1 MEKALTFDDV
11 ALVPQYTTAKSRK
24 NIDLRSR
31 FTRNI
36 YLNTPLISS
45 CMDTVTED
53 QMCIAMARK
62 GGIGILHRYCSIEE
76 QVEMVRKVKR
86 AQNIIIENP
95 YTINKEYTL
104 QETLE
109 YMNHKK
115 VNTLIITSENN
126 SYRGMLDKHFLE
138 DQIRRYDPSKN
149 MKLKNFPNLTREVP
163 MLDPDFQITTAIELM
178 SISGNKKLPII
189 DQNNNNKLLGLIT
202 LKDIE
207 NKSKYPLMSLDDKGR
222 LLVGVAIGIRDDYLE
237 RLEQLVKAEADVVV
251 LDTAYGN
258 SEQVITV
265 LKRVKQI
272 YSDIDFIVGNVC
284 SGEGYKNLV
293 EAGADGVRLG
303 IGSSIICS
311 TRLVSGFGMPQITAL
326 LECKKVKDQYNY
338 DVPIISDGGIKKS
351 GDVVKALVAGADTIM
366 MGTGLSGTDQSA
378 GKIIYKNGVKG
389 KVVRGMAG
397 TFANLSKAERTNT
410 LANNDEPFDIPA
422 EGIDSFVEYKG
433 SVYDILDKYINGIKS
448 GVSYGGGTLEKLKKV
463 RMVEIS
469 SAGKAESGVKEFL

>member
-24 NIDLRSR
+24 NIDLRSK

-45 CMDTVTED
+45 CMDSVTED

-95 YTINKEYTL
+95 YTISKDYTL
-104 QETLE
+104 QETLD
-109 YMNHKK
+109 YMNQKK
-115 VNTLIITSENN
+115 VNTLIITTEDKR
-126 SYRGMLDKHFLE
+126 YRGMLDKHFLE
-138 DQIRRYDPSKN
+138 DQIRRYDQSKN
-149 MKLKNFPNLTREVP
+149 MKLKSFPNLTREVP
-163 MLDPDFQITTAIELM
+163 ILDPDFQITNAIELM
-178 SISGNKKLPII
+178 SVSGNKKLPII
-189 DQNNNNKLLGLIT
+189 DQDSKLLGLIT

-207 NKSKYPLMSLDDKGR
+207 NKSKYPLMSLDNKGR
-222 LLVGVAIGIRDDYLE
+222 LLVGVAVGIRDDYLE
-237 RLEQLVKAEADVVV
+237 RLEKLIEAEADVVV

-258 SEQVITV
+258 SDQVITV
-265 LKRVKQI
+265 LKQVKEL
-272 YSDIDFIVGNVC
+272 YPDIDFIVGNVC

-303 IGSSIICS
+303 IGSSRICS

-351 GDVVKALVAGADTIM
+351 GDIVKAIVAGADTIM

-410 LANNDEPFDIPA
+410 LADNDEPFDIPA

-448 GVSYGGGTLEKLKKV
+448 GVSYGGGTLEQLKKV